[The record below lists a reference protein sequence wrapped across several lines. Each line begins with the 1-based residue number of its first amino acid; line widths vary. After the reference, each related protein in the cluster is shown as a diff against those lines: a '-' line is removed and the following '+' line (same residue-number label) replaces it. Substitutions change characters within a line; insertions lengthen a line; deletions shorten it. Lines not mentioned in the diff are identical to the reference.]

1 MSQKKCI
8 LRKIHFFTYY
18 VMYFASYYIFYYV
31 NIFSFFHKIC
41 PTKIG
46 TVFASYFLEKFNF
59 FESLSDMYKT
69 TLFKT
74 AIFSCFLWLSCF
86 SQEAFASSRI
96 KDIADF
102 EGVRDNQLVG
112 YGLVVGLNGTGDNIR
127 SIDFAKESI
136 ISLLDQIGINARD
149 GQLKSKNIAA
159 VMVTANLPA
168 FARQGSRIDVFV
180 SAMGDAK
187 SLQGG
192 TLIATT
198 LAGADGEVY
207 AVAQGPIAI
216 NGISAQGN
224 NQSVNRGVPTSGKIA
239 NGAIVE
245 NEIPFVFDDMQNIR
259 IALRNPDFTTS
270 RRISDAI
277 NANLGITTAKAIDAG
292 TVSVEI
298 PKEYEGNLVPLM
310 TRIEQLQ
317 VQPDQLAKVVVDQ
330 SSGIVVIGK
339 DVKINKLAIA
349 QGNLTIKISEIPFV
363 SQPLPFSDGE
373 TVMATD
379 TLIDIDEDK
388 ESKLTILNTGVNLQE
403 LVDGLNALGVS
414 PRDLISI
421 LQAIKASGALQA
433 DIEVI

>member
-1 MSQKKCI
+1 MTNCNFLKKI
-8 LRKIHFFTYY
+8 
-18 VMYFASYYIFYYV
+18 
-31 NIFSFFHKIC
+31 SFFIA
-41 PTKIG
+41 
-46 TVFASYFLEKFNF
+46 VAMLSLLSEK
-59 FESLSDMYKT
+59 
-69 TLFKT
+69 
-74 AIFSCFLWLSCF
+74 
-86 SQEAFASSRI
+86 AFASSRI

-112 YGLVVGLNGTGDNIR
+112 YGLVVGLNGTGDNIK

-149 GQLKSKNIAA
+149 GQLKSKNIAS

-168 FARQGSRIDVFV
+168 FARQGSRIDVIV

-187 SLQGG
+187 NLQGG
-192 TLIATT
+192 TLIATP
-198 LAGADGEVY
+198 LSGADGQIY
-207 AVAQGPIAI
+207 AVAQGQIAV
-216 NGISAQGN
+216 NAISAQGA
-224 NQSVNRGVPTSGKIA
+224 NQSIFKGVPTSGKIA

-245 NEIPFVFDDMQNIR
+245 NEIPFVLDDMTNIR

-277 NANLGITTAKAIDAG
+277 NANLGVNVAKALDPG
-292 TVSVEI
+292 TVSVDI
-298 PKEYEGNLVPLM
+298 PEEYQGKLVDLM

-317 VQPDQLAKVVVDQ
+317 VQPDQMAKVVIDE
-330 SSGIVVIGK
+330 STGIVVIGK
-339 DVKINKLAIA
+339 DVKINRLAIA
-349 QGNLTIKISEIPFV
+349 QGNLTIKITAAPFV

-373 TVMATD
+373 TIVVSATFIDVQED
-379 TLIDIDEDK
+379 TD
-388 ESKLTILNTGVNLQE
+388 SKLTVLNTGVSLQE